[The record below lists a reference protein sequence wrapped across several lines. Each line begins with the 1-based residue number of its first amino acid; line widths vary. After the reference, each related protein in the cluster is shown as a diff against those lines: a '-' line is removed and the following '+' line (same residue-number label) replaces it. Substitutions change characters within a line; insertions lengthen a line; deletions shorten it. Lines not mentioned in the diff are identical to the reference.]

1 MQMNQRSQR
10 NNNSDLLRYAG
21 MGTQM
26 LAVLAAAVFIGL
38 KLDHWLKIS
47 PSLLVII
54 LPVISLAGIFYKVF
68 RDTSKRKDN
77 NEKK

>member
-1 MQMNQRSQR
+1 MSQKSQR

-21 MGTQM
+21 MGGQM
-26 LAVLAAAVFIGL
+26 LAVLGAAVFIGY
-38 KLDHWLKIS
+38 KLDQWLKIS

-54 LPVISLAGIFYKVF
+54 LPVISLVGIFYKVLK
-68 RDTSKRKDN
+68 DTSKRKDG